1 MGLFENEALRR
12 CPTAMSAK
20 TPSQSIVRIYLNRQG
35 YFQGIVTSMSTC
47 SLTVD
52 FPLDEVPELNSNST
66 IELALSSDRLKSS
79 LRLPALPK
87 SFRDEKNRR
96 RYTFEID
103 VEAQM
108 ALKALVDGRNECRVS
123 PDVNNP
129 IHVLMRQP
137 QRDALID
144 GSLDDVS
151 RTGLS
156 ALVRPEYADV
166 LSKDELTSISFLI
179 PGERTPLQLGGFFRH
194 AEIFEG
200 QCRIGFEFTP
210 SANECNESDLI
221 RFRWYV
227 ESLKDELLSHL
238 RACGSLMD

>member
-1 MGLFENEALRR
+1 
-12 CPTAMSAK
+12 MSAK
-20 TPSQSIVRIYLNRQG
+20 TPSQSIVRLYLNRQG

-52 FPLDEVPELNSNST
+52 FPSEEIPQLAEGTV

-79 LRLPALPK
+79 LRLPAQAK
-87 SFRDEKNRR
+87 SFRDDKNRR

-103 VEAQM
+103 IEAQM

-123 PDVNNP
+123 PNVNNP

-137 QRDALID
+137 SRDALID

-151 RTGLS
+151 RTGIS
-156 ALVRPEYADV
+156 ALVKPEFADV
-166 LSKDELTSISFLI
+166 LSKDELTTISFLI
-179 PGERTPLQLGGFFRH
+179 PGERTPVQLGGFFRH
-194 AEIFEG
+194 SETSEG
-200 QCRIGFEFTP
+200 QCRMGFEFTP
-210 SANECNESDLI
+210 GANECNENDLI

-238 RACGSLMD
+238 RACGSLVD